1 MSSVSAVSGSSSYSA
16 YSTIAAGGVYTSAAQ
31 GATELAM
38 QETTE
43 TQVTGLEAGS
53 ENLTSAK
60 AVTNIE
66 DGALDSITEYL
77 QSIRELSLKAMNAT
91 TSDDDKAAIQ
101 SQIEQYLQGINDI
114 ASNTTYNEKNLLD
127 GSTDDLTVASD
138 GSGSS
143 ETVSTYNTLTDALG
157 ISDYNVTGDFDISV
171 IDDALETVT
180 SQRSNTG
187 AQSNALDYAL
197 SYNSKAALELDGYA
211 MDKEESN
218 AIEAY
223 QELKTKQALDAYQST
238 LQKKQMEDKEQQ
250 SMLLFT

>member
-1 MSSVSAVSGSSSYSA
+1 MSSVSAVSGYSSYSA
-16 YSTIAAGGVYTSAAQ
+16 YSTIAAGGAYTSAAQ
-31 GATELAM
+31 GASELAM

-53 ENLTSAK
+53 ENLSSAK
-60 AVTNIE
+60 SVLNIE
-66 DGALDSITEYL
+66 DSALESITDYL

-114 ASNTTYNEKNLLD
+114 ANSTSYNEIKLLD
-127 GSTDDLTVASD
+127 GSSDDLTIATDSE
-138 GSGSS
+138 GSTT
-143 ETVSTYNTLTDALG
+143 TVSTYNSLTDALG
-157 ISDYNVTGDFDISV
+157 LTGYNVTGDFDLSV

-197 SYNSKAALELDGYA
+197 SYNSSAALALNGYQ

-223 QELKTKQALDAYQST
+223 QELKKKQAMDAYQTT
-238 LQKKQMEDKEQQ
+238 LQKKQMEDQEQQ